1 MVLPC
6 FHARGNALFDS
17 TSGNS
22 FYVFT
27 DARVEKV
34 LNQFSI
40 RYFVR
45 FLLQPFR
52 HMRRLYLHFAGLGFE
67 AIGAFFIWLE
77 TLRLNSR
84 VPAGGMTFA
93 DRPQYGHWP
102 YHQGTL
108 GFGILLV
115 GFLIAAFSIWLDHR
129 AIHRNPSQISQ

>member
-1 MVLPC
+1 MVLIWS
-6 FHARGNALFDS
+6 RDS
-17 TSGNS
+17 KAFLTKLPSDTLDVRPQ
-22 FYVFT
+22 FW
-27 DARVEKV
+27 VEQVPGKFIV
-34 LNQFSI
+34 GH
-40 RYFVR
+40 FVR
-45 FLLQPFR
+45 SFLQPFR
-52 HMRRLYLHFAGLGFE
+52 HMSRLYLHFTGLGFE

-84 VPAGGMTFA
+84 VPAQGMTFA

-115 GFLIAAFSIWLDHR
+115 GFLIAAFSIWLDHC